1 MTSTTLALV
10 IIITIYVTSIFGAI
24 EMLIYSKEKTTNP
37 DSGVVFIPLL
47 NTIMTILVLG
57 SKLIDIVTNYVNH
70 RIDYNERNK
79 FKNERL

>member
-1 MTSTTLALV
+1 MTATLALV
-10 IIITIYVTSIFGAI
+10 IVVAIYVVSIFGAI